1 LAHAPNRLF
10 EVFARHIDVGE
21 KHVKKYSPVS
31 VAIAVL
37 LFVSAAEA
45 QTMRAVQRGETI
57 VQTYCAQCH
66 AVGKSGSSALS
77 VAPPLRDLH
86 KLYPVEHLEE
96 AFAEG
101 ITTGHPEM
109 PKFQLEPGQIE
120 DLIAYLKS
128 LE

>member
-1 LAHAPNRLF
+1 MKAF
-10 EVFARHIDVGE
+10 G
-21 KHVKKYSPVS
+21 PVS
-31 VAIAVL
+31 VAVTVL
-37 LFVSAAEA
+37 LLASAAEA
-45 QTMRAVQRGETI
+45 QTTRAVQRGEVI

-66 AVGKSGSSALS
+66 AVGKTGSSALS
-77 VAPPLRDLH
+77 IAPTLRDLH
-86 KLYPVEHLEE
+86 KFYPVEHLEE

-109 PKFQLEPGQIE
+109 PQFQLEPDQID

>member
-1 LAHAPNRLF
+1 MKP
-10 EVFARHIDVGE
+10 FAAG
-21 KHVKKYSPVS
+21 SA
-31 VAIAVL
+31 AIAVL
-37 LFVSAAEA
+37 IFVNAAEA

-57 VQTYCAQCH
+57 VQTYCSQCH
-66 AVGKSGSSALS
+66 AVGKTGSSALS

-109 PKFQLEPGQIE
+109 PRFQCEPDQID

>member
-1 LAHAPNRLF
+1 MKTL
-10 EVFARHIDVGE
+10 G
-21 KHVKKYSPVS
+21 PVS
-31 VAIAVL
+31 VAVTFL
-37 LFVSAAEA
+37 LLACAAEA
-45 QTMRAVQRGETI
+45 QTVRAVHRGETL

-66 AVGKSGSSALS
+66 AVGKTGSSALS

-109 PKFQLEPGQIE
+109 PRFQLEPDQID

>member
-1 LAHAPNRLF
+1 MRTFRL
-10 EVFARHIDVGE
+10 G
-21 KHVKKYSPVS
+21 S
-31 VAIAVL
+31 VVIAGFF
-37 LFVSAAEA
+37 FVNAAEA
-45 QTMRAVQRGETI
+45 QTTRAVQRGETI

-66 AVGKSGSSALS
+66 AVGRTGSSALS

-109 PKFQLEPGQIE
+109 PRFQFEPDQID

>member
-1 LAHAPNRLF
+1 MKTFTL
-10 EVFARHIDVGE
+10 G
-21 KHVKKYSPVS
+21 S

-37 LFVSAAEA
+37 FFAQAAAA
-45 QTMRAVQRGETI
+45 QTMRAVHRGETI
-57 VQTYCAQCH
+57 VQMYCSQCH
-66 AVGKSGSSALS
+66 AVGKTGSSPLS

-86 KLYPVEHLEE
+86 KRYAVEHLEE

-101 ITTGHPEM
+101 IYTGHSEM
-109 PKFQLEPGQIE
+109 PRFEFEPDQID

>member
-1 LAHAPNRLF
+1 MKTF
-10 EVFARHIDVGE
+10 E
-21 KHVKKYSPVS
+21 PVL

-37 LFVSAAEA
+37 CFADAAAA
-45 QTMRAVQRGETI
+45 QTTLAVQRGETI
-57 VQTYCAQCH
+57 VETHCSQCH
-66 AVGKSGSSALS
+66 AVGKTDVSSLS
-77 VAPPLRDLH
+77 DAPALRDLH
-86 KLYPVEHLEE
+86 KLYPVEYLEE

-109 PKFQLEPGQIE
+109 PRFQFEPDQID

>member
-1 LAHAPNRLF
+1 MKTF
-10 EVFARHIDVGE
+10 G
-21 KHVKKYSPVS
+21 PVS
-31 VAIAVL
+31 VAISVL
-37 LFVSAAEA
+37 LLVSAAEA

-57 VQTYCAQCH
+57 VQTYCSQCH
-66 AVGKSGSSALS
+66 AVGKTGSSALS

-109 PKFQLEPGQIE
+109 PRFQFEPDQID

>member
-1 LAHAPNRLF
+1 MKTF
-10 EVFARHIDVGE
+10 G
-21 KHVKKYSPVS
+21 PVS
-31 VAIAVL
+31 VAFTVL
-37 LFVSAAEA
+37 LLASAAEA

-66 AVGKSGSSALS
+66 AVGKTGSSALS

-86 KLYPVEHLEE
+86 KLYPVEDLEE

-109 PKFQLEPGQIE
+109 PQFELEPDQID

>member
-1 LAHAPNRLF
+1 MKTFR
-10 EVFARHIDVGE
+10 
-21 KHVKKYSPVS
+21 PVS
-31 VAIAVL
+31 VAVTVL

-57 VQTYCAQCH
+57 VQTYCSQCH
-66 AVGKSGSSALS
+66 AVGKTGSSALS

-109 PKFQLEPGQIE
+109 PRFQLEPDQID

>member
-1 LAHAPNRLF
+1 MKTFRL
-10 EVFARHIDVGE
+10 G
-21 KHVKKYSPVS
+21 S
-31 VAIAVL
+31 VVIAGFF
-37 LFVSAAEA
+37 FVNAAEA
-45 QTMRAVQRGETI
+45 QTTRAVQRGETI

-66 AVGKSGSSALS
+66 AVGKTDTSA
-77 VAPPLRDLH
+77 
-86 KLYPVEHLEE
+86 VEHLEE

-109 PKFQLEPGQIE
+109 PRFQFEPDQID

>member
-1 LAHAPNRLF
+1 MKTF
-10 EVFARHIDVGE
+10 
-21 KHVKKYSPVS
+21 SPVP
-31 VAIAVL
+31 VAVTVL
-37 LFVSAAEA
+37 LLVSTAEA
-45 QTMRAVQRGETI
+45 QTMRAVRRGETI

-66 AVGKSGSSALS
+66 AVGKTGSSALS
-77 VAPPLRDLH
+77 VAPPLRDLQ

-109 PKFQLEPGQIE
+109 PRFQFEPDQID
-120 DLIAYLKS
+120 DLIAYLRS

>member
-1 LAHAPNRLF
+1 M
-10 EVFARHIDVGE
+10 
-21 KHVKKYSPVS
+21 KTMSPVS

-37 LFVSAAEA
+37 FVVDAAAA
-45 QTMRAVQRGETI
+45 QTTLAVHRGETL

-66 AVGKSGSSALS
+66 AVGKTGSSSLS
-77 VAPPLRDLH
+77 VAPPLRNLH

-109 PKFQLEPGQIE
+109 PQFQFEPDQIG

>member
-1 LAHAPNRLF
+1 MKT
-10 EVFARHIDVGE
+10 I
-21 KHVKKYSPVS
+21 SPVS

-37 LFVSAAEA
+37 FFVDAAAA
-45 QTMRAVQRGETI
+45 QTTLAVQRGEII
-57 VQTYCAQCH
+57 VETYCSQCH
-66 AVGKSGSSALS
+66 AVGKIDTSAFS

-109 PKFQLEPGQIE
+109 PQFQLEPDQID

>member
-1 LAHAPNRLF
+1 MKAFKL
-10 EVFARHIDVGE
+10 G
-21 KHVKKYSPVS
+21 S
-31 VAIAVL
+31 VAITA
-37 LFVSAAEA
+37 LFFVNAAEA
-45 QTMRAVQRGETI
+45 QTTRAVQRGETI

-66 AVGKSGSSALS
+66 AVGKTGSSALS

-109 PKFQLEPGQIE
+109 PRFQLEPDQID